1 MVTQW
6 FHRTEEY
13 PVFFFVQLSDPVD
26 SVRGPRSTI
35 DPLLSTGSTVG
46 YSIRTPVGA
55 F

>member
-26 SVRGPRSTI
+26 SVRVCNGALQHWDLSFC
-35 DPLLSTGSTVG
+35 LL
-46 YSIRTPVGA
+46 A
-55 F
+55 C

>member
-26 SVRGPRSTI
+26 SVRSGATEQHGPK
-35 DPLLSTGSTVG
+35 LLL
-46 YSIRTPVGA
+46 A
-55 F
+55 

>member
-26 SVRGPRSTI
+26 SVRVCNGAALGPKLSFR
-35 DPLLSTGSTVG
+35 LLLLAS
-46 YSIRTPVGA
+46 
-55 F
+55 